1 MLALT
6 LTGLWEPRPG
16 LELSESEQATR
27 WARDASQVWRN
38 PHWEIATTELPKIER
53 PDDVLVKVRR
63 VGIARSSIKMAE
75 ADEDGYVKLPYSMR
89 LPIIPG
95 HEMAGEIVETGSA
108 VRDLPVGDPVTME
121 ALRPC
126 GRCRP
131 CQARKPNHCV
141 ESGFAGLTLDGG
153 MAEYVVVPERHLF
166 SLKRIAERYGTAKAM
181 DIGAVCEP
189 AAVAYVGMFDRAGGF
204 QPGATVAVFGCGPIG
219 LAAIALARCA
229 GAASII
235 AFDRTPS
242 RLAMAQEFGADLAL
256 DVREMAA
263 AGKSPAAAMTE
274 FSHGEG
280 IAFAVE
286 ATGDGEAFF
295 PQIEQ
300 ALAVEAK
307 VLSLGVERRPMPIR
321 LLPYQET
328 GSQITGMLGHIGGFD
343 PIIALHAG
351 GRLDLSRM
359 IEARYDLANAK
370 AAFAV
375 AAQFREAKVVLH
387 PQGDAPAQSVA

>member
-6 LTGLWEPRPG
+6 LTGSWDPRPG
-16 LELSESEQATR
+16 LNLSESEQARR
-27 WARDASQVWRN
+27 WARDASRVWRN
-38 PHWEIATTELPKIER
+38 PSWEIAPKALPRIER
-53 PDDVLVKVRR
+53 PDDVLVKVHR
-63 VGIARSSIKMAE
+63 VGIARSTIKMAE
-75 ADEDGYVKLPYSMR
+75 ADEEGYVRLPYSMR

-95 HEMAGEIVETGSA
+95 HEMAGEVVETGPA
-108 VRDLPVGDPVTME
+108 AGDLQVGDPVTME

-131 CQARKPNHCV
+131 CKARKPNHCV

-153 MAEYVVVPERHLF
+153 MAEYIVVPERHLF
-166 SLKRIAERYGTAKAM
+166 SLRRIAERYGSAKAL
-181 DIGAVCEP
+181 DIGAACEP

-204 QPGATVAVFGCGPIG
+204 RPGATVAVFGCGPIG

-242 RLAMAQEFGADLAL
+242 RLAMAREFGADLAL
-256 DVREMAA
+256 DAREMAA
-263 AGKSPAAAMTE
+263 AGTSPAAAMAE
-274 FSHGEG
+274 FSRGEG

-286 ATGDGEAFF
+286 ATGDGDAFF

-307 VLSLGVERRPMPIR
+307 VLSLGVERKSIPIR
-321 LLPYQET
+321 LLPYQQT
-328 GSQITGMLGHIGGFD
+328 GSQMTGMLGHIGGFD
-343 PIIALHAG
+343 PVLALHAG

-359 IEARYDLANAK
+359 IEARYDLADAK
-370 AAFAV
+370 AAFAL
-375 AAQFREAKVVLH
+375 AAQFGEAKVVLH
-387 PQGDAPAQSVA
+387 PQGDARAHSVA